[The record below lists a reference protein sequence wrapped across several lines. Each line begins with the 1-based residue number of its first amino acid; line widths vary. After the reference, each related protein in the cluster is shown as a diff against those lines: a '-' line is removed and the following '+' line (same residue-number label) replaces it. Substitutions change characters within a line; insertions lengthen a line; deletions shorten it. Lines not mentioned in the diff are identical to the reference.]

1 MLDIKRLEN
10 NLEILKIHNN
20 THKPIIHITD
30 GKKYEVELIDEVL
43 TDAGDILNKIKNGN
57 LIEVHCKIGDAVY
70 FVCEDDDDY
79 FISENKVT
87 DVSSKGF
94 FVSCYDPPQ
103 DDLGFFELYD
113 VVGKDAFFTK
123 DEAEQRLKEVKNGN
137 GNV

>member
-10 NLEILKIHNN
+10 NLEILEIHNR
-20 THKPIIHITD
+20 THKPIVHITE
-30 GKKYEVELIDEVL
+30 GKKYEIELIDEVL

-94 FVSCYDPPQ
+94 FVSNFNPPQ
-103 DDLGFFELYD
+103 DDLGSFELYD
-113 VVGKDAFFTK
+113 VIGKDAFLCK
-123 DEAEQRLKEVKNGN
+123 ESAEQRLKEVENSNGN
-137 GNV
+137 L